1 MFPLPLSSYMVI
13 IFATLAMGGLGYG
26 RYESNK
32 YDAYKL
38 EIDTL
43 AQKQIDKNEAQAKQQ
58 ALINKGI
65 SNEYEAKLSA
75 IRAYY
80 GGMHNSSS
88 GAVPSL
94 SNPSAGING
103 SPADQ
108 LLACA
113 ATTQQLVS
121 LQEWINEQVALK

>member
-1 MFPLPLSSYMVI
+1 MFPLSLSSYMVI

-32 YDAYKL
+32 YDEYKL
-38 EIDTL
+38 EVATL

-94 SNPSAGING
+94 SLSSSGTNV

>member
-1 MFPLPLSSYMVI
+1 MVI

-32 YDAYKL
+32 YDEYKL
-38 EIDTL
+38 EVAAL

-88 GAVPSL
+88 GAMPSL

-121 LQEWINEQVALK
+121 LQEWVKEQSGL